1 MRFWKQSMAV
11 GFINRSLA
19 KKVLLIEDLEESFLA
34 GPMHEV
40 GILVSDKIIPQEHF
54 NFLILKDLST

>member
-1 MRFWKQSMAV
+1 MAV

-19 KKVLLIEDLEESFLA
+19 KKVLLIEGLEESFLA

-40 GILVSDKIIPQEHF
+40 EILVSDKIIPQEHF

>member
-19 KKVLLIEDLEESFLA
+19 KKVLLIEGLEESFLA

-40 GILVSDKIIPQEHF
+40 EILVSDKIIPQEHF